1 MASLPEGY
9 VLRPATMDDL
19 EAAVEITNLRS
30 IHDIGE
36 GDMTLARM
44 RMFWTEPERNIE
56 TDNWCILDRGGQ
68 LVAYADY
75 SEYAP
80 FAEYGFDY
88 VILPDHTGLGIE
100 QAIFA
105 IAEARARQS
114 LHKAPTGE
122 KLTLQTNV
130 WSTNTADQALL
141 RQHGFEHVRVWNRM
155 LIEMDELPPEP
166 AWPTGISVRTF
177 QPSEIDAVH
186 AAWEDAQRDEHGF
199 SSLTPEEFRRYLMD
213 EEENFDPTLW
223 FLAIDDATGAIA
235 GYTLCRWERPGEPQT
250 GHIRYVAVR
259 RPYRRRGIAHAL
271 LLHAFREFYRRG
283 KHRVGLAVDSTSLTG
298 ADRLY
303 ERAGMRA
310 SQQFF
315 VFAKTLREATN
326 QP

>member
-1 MASLPEGY
+1 
-9 VLRPATMDDL
+9 MDDL
-19 EAAVEITNLRS
+19 EAAVDLTNLRS

-36 GDMTLARM
+36 GDMTVARM
-44 RMFWTEPERNIE
+44 RMFWTEPERTID
-56 TDNWCILDRGGQ
+56 TDNWCITDATGH

-80 FAEYGFDY
+80 FAESGFDY
-88 VILPDHTGLGIE
+88 AVLPDHTGLGLE
-100 QAIFA
+100 QAIFD

-114 LHKAPTGE
+114 LHKAPPGE
-122 KLTLQTNV
+122 KVTLQTHI
-130 WSTNTADQALL
+130 WSTNLADQALL
-141 RQHGFEHVRVWNRM
+141 AEHGYEHVRVWNRM
-155 LIEMDELPPEP
+155 LIEMTAPPPEP
-166 AWPTGISVRTF
+166 TWPAGISVRTL
-177 QPSEIDAVH
+177 QPGELDAVH

-199 SSLTPEEFRRYLMD
+199 SSLTPEEFRRYLAE

-223 FLAIDDATGAIA
+223 FLAIDDATGTIA
-235 GYTLCRWERPGEPQT
+235 GYTLSRWERPGEPQS

-259 RPYRRRGIAHAL
+259 RPYRRRGIGHAL
-271 LLHAFREFYRRG
+271 LLHTFGEFYRRG

-303 ERAGMRA
+303 ERAGMHAAQRA
-310 SQQFF
+310 L